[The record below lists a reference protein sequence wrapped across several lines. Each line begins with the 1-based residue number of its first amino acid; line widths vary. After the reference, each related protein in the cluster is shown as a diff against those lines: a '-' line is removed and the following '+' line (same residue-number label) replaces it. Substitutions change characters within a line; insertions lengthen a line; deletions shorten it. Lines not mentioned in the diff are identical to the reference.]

1 MSDILNNKKIETV
14 FDHGVTKSEM
24 DSLFGGEESYADYY
38 LDISADDAYADLYFL
53 YEIRNDHNQAIIF
66 LNRISD
72 ENYKNRLSIR
82 CNH

>member
-1 MSDILNNKKIETV
+1 MSDILNNKKTETV
-14 FDHGVTKSEM
+14 FDHRVTKSEM
-24 DSLFGGEESYADYY
+24 DSLFGGEELYADYY
-38 LDISADDAYADLYFL
+38 SDISVDDAYADLYFL